1 MDGGKFKMGRRVTL
15 GSTGIC
21 VNKNGFGALPVQR
34 VEMDEACN
42 IGEKYYEK
50 VFDCNRLPE

>member
-1 MDGGKFKMGRRVTL
+1 MGRRVTL